1 MRAHRIGAV
10 ACALLLIGCTGSA
23 PDEVTDRRV
32 RYSETV
38 DLPPPIQDGSR
49 SFEEVLTSRRSG
61 REFGTDPLPATII
74 GQLLWSAQGVTDD
87 SGHRTAPSAGA
98 HYPIEVYAVT
108 RSSVM
113 HYLPEEHAVERR
125 RDDAAF
131 ERLAG
136 SSFGQ
141 QFVGTAPVVLVLTGV
156 VERTRA
162 EYGAIADDLVNRE
175 AGHVAQ
181 NVLLQA
187 TALDLT
193 AVPVGGFDP
202 ASAARAL
209 ALPPGEEVL
218 YLVPLGRSPT
228 SVAS

>member
-1 MRAHRIGAV
+1 MTAHRIGAV
-10 ACALLLIGCTGSA
+10 ACAVLLLGCTASA
-23 PDEVTDRRV
+23 PDAVVDRGV

-38 DLPPPIQDGSR
+38 ELPPPVQDGAR
-49 SFEEVLTSRRSG
+49 SFEEVLTARRSG
-61 REFGTDPLPATII
+61 REFETDPLPATII
-74 GQLLWSAQGVTDD
+74 GQLLWSAQGITDD
-87 SGHRTAPSAGA
+87 AGHRTAPSAGA

-108 RSSVM
+108 SSSVM
-113 HYLPEEHAVERR
+113 HYLPDEHAVEQR

-131 ERLAG
+131 ERLAS

-141 QFVGTAPVVLVLTGV
+141 SFVGAAPVVIVLTGV
-156 VERTRA
+156 AERTRT
-162 EYGAIADDLVNRE
+162 EYGAVADDLVNRE

-187 TALDLT
+187 TALDLI

-218 YLVPLGRSPT
+218 YLVPVGTR
-228 SVAS
+228 